1 MGYKLK
7 TLQQIQ
13 KIQLNAYRK
22 LAESIGEKIEDVF
35 NHIVS
40 DAMLD
45 ISNADAVS
53 FYIKRDDVLEFI
65 IMKTKS
71 MEFSAGGIKENITL
85 PPMPLFDKDGN
96 PHHSSLVAHSV
107 NTQKTVNIKD
117 VYKVDD
123 KVLDFSGAKN
133 FDKKTG
139 YKTKSVLVM
148 PIKDYQGNI
157 QGVIQMI
164 NAQDFETGGIIE
176 FNKQMV
182 DDLENFTTQVGS
194 YMNQRKLLK
203 DMENLFEALIKLI
216 AKAIDK
222 KSHYTG
228 KHCERVPVLAAMIS
242 SELCKQKEGHFK
254 NFTLNKDEENELR
267 IAAWLHDT
275 GKIATPPHVNDKA
288 TKLERIID
296 GIELIE
302 HRIEILKKNAEIDF
316 LKQKLDFIKRGDE
329 KEIGKAKSLMDK
341 KIQLYDESIKLIYE
355 VNMGGEYLEKE
366 KINQIKNAYNEQLMV
381 NGKSLNLLD
390 DYEKNVLSIKRGT
403 LDDNERNKINEHVSI
418 TYELLNEIP
427 FPSKLRNVPT
437 IAANHHEK
445 LDGSGYPFRK
455 KAKDLSVQS
464 RILGFADIFEALTA
478 SDRPYK
484 KANTLRESL
493 DIMYEMCN
501 RGKIDKEIFKVFLN
515 KKIYMKYAKK
525 HIDKNQIDEID
536 SQNFLFS

>member
-1 MGYKLK
+1 MGYNTQ
-7 TLQQIQ
+7 TLQKIQ
-13 KIQLNAYRK
+13 KIQLDAYRK
-22 LAESIGEKIEDVF
+22 LAESIGEESEDVF

-40 DAMLD
+40 DAMSD
-45 ISNADAVS
+45 ISNTDAVS

-71 MEFSAGGIKENITL
+71 MKFSAGGIKEDIKI

-96 PHHSSLVAHSV
+96 PCHSSMVAHSV
-107 NTQKTVNIKD
+107 NSQETVNIKD

-123 KVLDFSGAKN
+123 KEFDCSGARR

-182 DDLENFTTQVGS
+182 DDLKNFTTQVGS

-228 KHCERVPVLAAMIS
+228 KHCERVPVLAEMIS
-242 SELCKQKEGHFK
+242 SELCEEKEGKFK
-254 NFTLNKDEENELR
+254 DFTLNEDEKNELR

-302 HRIEILKKNAEIDF
+302 HRIEILKKNAEVDF
-316 LKQKLDFIKRGDE
+316 LKQKLLFVKVDDN
-329 KEIGKAKSLMDK
+329 KEIDKAELLMDK
-341 KIQLYDESIKLIYE
+341 KIELYDEYMKLLYE
-355 VNMGGEYLEKE
+355 VNIGGENLEKK
-366 KINQIKNAYNEQLMV
+366 KINQINNVHKEKLMV
-381 NGKSLNLLD
+381 NGRLLNLLD
-390 DYEKNVLSIKRGT
+390 DYEKDALSIKMGT
-403 LDDNERNKINEHVSI
+403 LNHNERNKINEHVSI

-427 FPSKLRNVPT
+427 FPIKLRNVAT
-437 IAANHHEK
+437 IASNHHEK
-445 LDGSGYPFRK
+445 LDGSGYPLRK

-478 SDRPYK
+478 PDRPYK
-484 KANTLRESL
+484 KANTLSESL
-493 DIMYEMCN
+493 DIMYDMCN
-501 RGKIDKEIFKVFLN
+501 RGKIDKEIFRVFLD
-515 KKIYMKYAKK
+515 KKIYLKYADK
-525 HIDKNQIDEID
+525 HIDRSQINEID
-536 SQNFLFS
+536 TKNYLSD

>member
-1 MGYKLK
+1 MGYKPE
-7 TLQQIQ
+7 TLQKIQ
-13 KIQLNAYRK
+13 AVQLNAYRK
-22 LAESIGEKIEDVF
+22 LAESIGEESEDVF
-35 NHIVS
+35 NHVVS

-45 ISNADAVS
+45 ISNTDAVS
-53 FYIKRDDVLEFI
+53 FYVKRDDVLEFI

-71 MEFSAGGIKENITL
+71 MKFSAGGIKENITI

-96 PHHSSLVAHSV
+96 PKHSSLVAHSV

-117 VYKVDD
+117 VYKHDD
-123 KVLDFSGAKN
+123 KELDFSGARK

-139 YKTKSVLVM
+139 YRTKSVLVM

-164 NAQDFETGGIIE
+164 NAQDFESGETIA
-176 FNKQMV
+176 FNKQIV

-194 YMNQRKLLK
+194 YMNQRKLLQ
-203 DMENLFEALIKLI
+203 DMENLFEALIQLI

-228 KHCERVPVLAAMIS
+228 KHCERVPILAEMIS
-242 SELCKQKEGHFK
+242 SELCKQKEGKFK
-254 NFTLNKDEENELR
+254 NFNLNKDEKNELR

-302 HRIEILKKNAEIDF
+302 HRIEILKKNVEIDF
-316 LKQKLDFIKRGDE
+316 LKQKINFIESGDNKGIDE
-329 KEIGKAKSLMDK
+329 AESLMDK
-341 KIQLYDESIKLIYE
+341 QIGLYEEYMKLLHE
-355 VNMGGEYLEKE
+355 VNIGGENLEKK
-366 KINQIKNAYNEQLMV
+366 KINKINRAHKEQLMV
-381 NGKSLNLLD
+381 NGESLNLLD

-427 FPSKLRNVPT
+427 FPNNLKNVPT

-464 RILGFADIFEALTA
+464 RVLGFSDIFEALTA
-478 SDRPYK
+478 PDRPYK

-501 RGKIDKEIFKVFLN
+501 KGKIDKEIFKVFLN
-515 KKIYMKYAKK
+515 RKLYTKYAKK
-525 HIDKNQIDEID
+525 HIHKSQIDDID
-536 SQNFLFS
+536 IQKYSFS

>member
-1 MGYKLK
+1 VGYKTK
-7 TLQQIQ
+7 TLQKIQ
-13 KIQLNAYRK
+13 KIQLDAYRK
-22 LAESIGEKIEDVF
+22 LAESIGEESEDVF

-40 DAMLD
+40 DAMSD
-45 ISNADAVS
+45 ISNTDAVS

-71 MEFSAGGIKENITL
+71 MKFSAGGIKEDIKI

-96 PHHSSLVAHSV
+96 PCHSSIVAHSV
-107 NTQKTVNIKD
+107 NSQETVNITD

-123 KVLDFSGAKN
+123 KEFDCSAARK

-427 FPSKLRNVPT
+427 FPSKLSNVPT

-464 RILGFADIFEALTA
+464 RILGFVDIFEALTA
-478 SDRPYK
+478 PDRPYK

-515 KKIYMKYAKK
+515 KKIYMKYANK
-525 HIDKNQIDEID
+525 HIEKNQIDEID
-536 SQNFLFS
+536 MQNFLFS